1 LCPEGNCTQS
11 QRHYTVDAAGVAF
24 IQRHENTVLHTYLD
38 SALRPTIGTGH
49 LLGTNETYPNGI
61 SAAEATELFA
71 SDMSSIVQAGLD
83 EIKNPSLTQNQV
95 NATGD
100 FIFNEGQTRFD
111 ASVLPSL
118 NQGNTANATDHM
130 GRFVKEKKNGKLVTS
145 KGLEN
150 RRADELELF
159 NTPQ

>member
-1 LCPEGNCTQS
+1 M
-11 QRHYTVDAAGVAF
+11 
-24 IQRHENTVLHTYLD
+24 LHTYLD